1 MTTSERSETLQNA
14 AERAAIR
21 LQYCRREYDRAVTT
35 LDPTNPQHARV
46 LSKLAED
53 LHRAETD
60 VGWTQRRL
68 DEAGRQLVKHSKD
81 QPTPPVAAFC
91 QP

>member
-1 MTTSERSETLQNA
+1 MRRLQDA
-14 AERAAIR
+14 ADRAGIL
-21 LQYCRREYDRAVTT
+21 LQYCRSEYERAVST

-53 LHRAETD
+53 LHLAETD

-68 DEAGRQLVKHSKD
+68 DEAREKGS
-81 QPTPPVAAFC
+81 AAFRRRMKSS
-91 QP
+91 PLNSA